1 MCIRDRVS
9 GDWDV
14 DSDVDLAVL
23 LRDSTQIQIWLNTGT
38 GSFSKQST
46 SYSVGSSP
54 IDMITGDWDCD
65 DNLDLAVSNS
75 GEDTISLIYGEGNGT
90 FASPV
95 AISTGRGPGS
105 MTSADFNND
114 NKMDFVVGHRF
125 LVSTPG
131 VSLLT
136 GDFSLILSDTSPVT
150 GYASSVSFATTTE
163 EDGAPPAEIVII
175 DADNDSKLDL
185 LITLPLSKKLVV
197 LFGKQYTGKLTCPLS

>member
-1 MCIRDRVS
+1 
-9 GDWDV
+9 
-14 DSDVDLAVL
+14 
-23 LRDSTQIQIWLNTGT
+23 
-38 GSFSKQST
+38 
-46 SYSVGSSP
+46 
-54 IDMITGDWDCD
+54 MITGDSDCD

-75 GEDTISLIYGEGNGT
+75 GEDTISIIYGEGNGV

-105 MTSADFNND
+105 MTAADFNND

-136 GDFSLILSDTSPVT
+136 GDFSLMLSETSSAT
-150 GYASSVSFATTTE
+150 GYASSVSFAATSE
-163 EDGAPPAEIVII
+163 EDGSPPAEIVII

-185 LITLPLSKKLVV
+185 LITLPLAKKLAV
-197 LFGKQYTGKLTCPLS
+197 LFGKQYTGKLACP